1 MSDGLIILSPLYKW
15 RNWGL
20 GKLKHIAQRHTAR
33 EY

>member
-1 MSDGLIILSPLYKW
+1 MSNALIILTPLYKW

-20 GKLKHIAQRHTAR
+20 GKLKHFAQSHTVK